1 MEQKKNDDIF
11 GLLGINPESAKE
23 KAFTRGLLSSIFQA
37 AALSGPQPR
46 AVGGAQALGQIGLAG
61 IEGYESSMDRTLKEM
76 LINQQ
81 LTDAQ
86 RKRKQEI
93 AQQAAI
99 QSYITGL
106 PEDQRARFQAFPT
119 QAAEAMFR
127 ETKASPGVVGEYE
140 AAKAAGLIGSDV
152 TLPQYVAMKR
162 PPGTTV
168 NVGEKASPFEKKAQE
183 SQAEAFSEIQKSGT
197 TAARSARDIT
207 RLGNILDKVG
217 TGGTAAFKQIAG
229 NFGIKTEGLDNIQ
242 AAQAI
247 INKLVPQQR
256 PPGSGTMSD
265 ADLALYKESLPR
277 LINQPGAN
285 KEIVRSMKDINDY
298 LVKEGKIA
306 SDVLD
311 GKLTPAQGRQKLMEL
326 GNPIQDFFE
335 RNQAAS
341 PTSPRVSL
349 PPQDEALIN
358 RYLRK

>member
-1 MEQKKNDDIF
+1 MN
-11 GLLGINPESAKE
+11 
-23 KAFTRGLLSSIFQA
+23 GLLSFLTPEQQTMARQQAQAQGLIGLGSSLLQASQGQPGQRKPSLGMAFAQA
-37 AALSGPQPR
+37 AP
-46 AVGGAQALGQIGLAG
+46 VGLQAYQGGMDQTLRDIVLGQQ
-61 IEGYESSMDRTLKEM
+61 M
-76 LINQQ
+76 Q
-81 LTDAQ
+81 DAQ
-86 RKRKQEI
+86 RKRKQET

-127 ETKASPGVVGEYE
+127 ERKASPGVVGEYQ
-140 AAKAAGLIGSDV
+140 AALADGLITPDV

>member
-1 MEQKKNDDIF
+1 MN
-11 GLLGINPESAKE
+11 
-23 KAFTRGLLSSIFQA
+23 GLLSFLTPEQQTMARQQAQAQGLIGLGSSLLQASQGQPGQRKPSLGMAFAQA
-37 AALSGPQPR
+37 AP
-46 AVGGAQALGQIGLAG
+46 VGLQAYQGG
-61 IEGYESSMDRTLKEM
+61 MDQTLRDIM
-76 LINQQ
+76 LNEQMK
-81 LTDAQ
+81 DAQ

-127 ETKASPGVVGEYE
+127 ERKASPGVVGEYQ
-140 AAKAAGLIGSDV
+140 AALADGLIGPEV